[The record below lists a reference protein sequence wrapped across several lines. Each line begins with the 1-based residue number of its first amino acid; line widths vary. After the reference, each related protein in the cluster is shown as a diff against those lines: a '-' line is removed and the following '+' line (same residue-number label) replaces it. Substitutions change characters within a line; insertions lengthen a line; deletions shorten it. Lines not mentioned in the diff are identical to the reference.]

1 MSKRKILFVASVA
14 EHFQAFHRPYLKW
27 FCDNGFEVHV
37 ACRGEFIDSTVSK
50 VWQIGFER
58 SPLSLSHIKSLI
70 QLKAIVDDNDYA
82 LISCHTPMAGVLSRL
97 SAIVARKKGTQ
108 LLYTAHGFHFF
119 KGASTWSWLTYYPVE
134 VALSYI
140 TDAIICINTE
150 DFDLISKKGS
160 PDTEYFVIPGIG
172 VNSERFKPLLSEQ
185 KRSLKEELTID
196 KDDFVII
203 YAAEFIERKNHRLL
217 IDAIKRLSTQMD
229 SFTVLLAGK
238 GVLLSEIEWYA
249 KSHGVYD
256 HIRFAGFVT
265 DIEKYY
271 QVSDV
276 VVSTSKQE
284 GLGINLVEAMMCGLP
299 PIATIDRGHG
309 TIIEHGVNGVLFA
322 QDDSQALA
330 DAIFKIYSDDE
341 LRSKIATSAIKRAAV
356 FDIANALDAMT
367 KIYAKFLDT
376 ETQSS

>member
-1 MSKRKILFVASVA
+1 MSKRKVLFVASVA
-14 EHFQAFHRPYLKW
+14 EHFHAFHRPYLKW
-27 FCDNGFEVHV
+27 FYDSGFEVHV
-37 ACRGEFIDSTVSK
+37 ACRGEFIDSNVSQ
-50 VWQIGFER
+50 VWHIGFER

-70 QLKAIVDDNDYA
+70 QLKAIIDDNDYA
-82 LISCHTPMAGVLSRL
+82 LISCHTPMASVLTRL
-97 SAIVARKKGTQ
+97 SAIVARKKGTP

-119 KGASTWSWLTYYPVE
+119 KGASAWSWLTYYPVE
-134 VALSYI
+134 VALTYI

-150 DFDLISKKGS
+150 DFDLIRTKGS
-160 PDTEYFVIPGIG
+160 SDTEYFVIPGIG
-172 VNSERFKPLLSEQ
+172 VDSERFKPPLSEQ
-185 KRSLKEELTID
+185 KISLRDALNID

-217 IDAIKRLSTQMD
+217 IDATERLRTQMK

-238 GVLLSEIEWYA
+238 GVLLSEI
-249 KSHGVYD
+249 KSYVESCGLNRQ
-256 HIRFAGFVT
+256 IRFAGFVT

-271 QVSDV
+271 QASDI

-299 PIATIDRGHG
+299 PVATIDRGHG

-322 QDDSQALA
+322 QDDLQALA
-330 DAIFKIYSDDE
+330 DAIFEIYSNDE
-341 LRSKIATSAIKRAAV
+341 RRSKIAKSAIKRAAV

-367 KIYAKFLDT
+367 RIYAQFLDKDT
-376 ETQSS
+376 RSS